1 MTVDLISLAIIA
13 LVAAVCP
20 IIAKLVPR
28 NLVPETVLLLI
39 AGALLGPHAM
49 HVIAL
54 NNSVSLLSDLGLAFL
69 FLLAGYEINPKSLTG
84 KQGKRGLATW
94 IISFAI
100 AFAVMYFIPTKS
112 KNHFEA
118 IAMAIV
124 LTTTALGTLIP
135 ILKERELSGTQVGKS
150 VLEYGTWGELCP
162 ILAMTVLLSSRAEWK
177 SVTILFAFAIIC
189 VVAAVVPA
197 RAKKAG
203 HRMFGFLTENAE
215 GTSQTMMRVTVLLL
229 VGLVALS
236 AALDLD
242 IVLGAFAAGFVLR
255 YIIPEGDHVLEKKLD
270 GAAYGFFIPIFFV
283 VSGAKIDL
291 VDVLDQPAL
300 LVGFILM
307 LLLIRTVPIFVAL
320 TIDKETRDI
329 STYNR
334 LTIAFYCTTA
344 LPVIVAV
351 TSVAV
356 KANAM
361 SQETAS
367 VLVAAGTIT
376 VFLMPLLGM
385 LTYRVVDSKPLEA
398 VKEIRRNPRNI
409 GGILREHWELE
420 RMLARKEALE
430 HLAAQNGKRR
440 ADTVSSKD
448 RITRLQ
454 CRSARKHEIDEV
466 LDFAAKEAAR
476 RKLDPLANSTS
487 NASASMQDNQHQK
500 EQRSHIAERA
510 MQEHQRRMGELERT
524 TEAGELKDDDAE
536 QSIGKTQKR
545 SSEDNSSST

>member
-118 IAMAIV
+118 IAMPIV

-162 ILAMTVLLSSRAEWK
+162 ILAMTVLLSSRAEWR

-242 IVLGAFAAGFVLR
+242 IVLGGVR
-255 YIIPEGDHVLEKKLD
+255 RR
-270 GAAYGFFIPIFFV
+270 
-283 VSGAKIDL
+283 
-291 VDVLDQPAL
+291 
-300 LVGFILM
+300 
-307 LLLIRTVPIFVAL
+307 IRTAL
-320 TIDKETRDI
+320 HHTR
-329 STYNR
+329 
-334 LTIAFYCTTA
+334 
-344 LPVIVAV
+344 
-351 TSVAV
+351 
-356 KANAM
+356 
-361 SQETAS
+361 
-367 VLVAAGTIT
+367 
-376 VFLMPLLGM
+376 
-385 LTYRVVDSKPLEA
+385 
-398 VKEIRRNPRNI
+398 RRSRF
-409 GGILREHWELE
+409 
-420 RMLARKEALE
+420 RKEA
-430 HLAAQNGKRR
+430 RR
-440 ADTVSSKD
+440 RGLRILHTDFLCRIRGKD
-448 RITRLQ
+448 RPRRCARPTCPA
-454 CRSARKHEIDEV
+454 CRIYSH
-466 LDFAAKEAAR
+466 
-476 RKLDPLANSTS
+476 
-487 NASASMQDNQHQK
+487 ASAYPHGAYLCCADHRQGNTRYLNVQPADYCFLLHNRAACHSCCYLGGSK
-500 EQRSHIAERA
+500 GERYVT
-510 MQEHQRRMGELERT
+510 G
-524 TEAGELKDDDAE
+524 D
-536 QSIGKTQKR
+536 S
-545 SSEDNSSST
+545 